1 MPLTVDG
8 AVGPKLLLQRA
19 IRPLWP
25 GGQQVCHGCG
35 RPSRPWREV
44 IAVTGTGEQK
54 EMPPVPP
61 ARRPHLIDNGLAV
74 YRIGGGNPV
83 LLMPAPHRFERV
95 GLAEFDLLVDGL
107 TGLGGQVVTYD
118 PPGSGE
124 STGPARVTLD
134 EVLECTDRALDA
146 CDVDEPVD
154 AAGHSMGGL
163 ALLAY
168 ALERPRRIRRLV
180 LIGTGSGGPAYMG
193 APGALWNRTHRG
205 FPGLAAL
212 GLLFNAWPRRA
223 TETLLNNY
231 ITQRSYVDRRFVTTE
246 RMQWHDWARPATG
259 HPEWHRVAR
268 RLDYRS
274 RLGEIAAPTLV
285 LCGRF
290 DVQFPPACSE
300 ELAAGIPHA
309 RLVLFE
315 ASNHF
320 PFVEEPEAFWC
331 AVRGFFGPTAAT

>member
-1 MPLTVDG
+1 M
-8 AVGPKLLLQRA
+8 A
-19 IRPLWP
+19 
-25 GGQQVCHGCG
+25 
-35 RPSRPWREV
+35 
-44 IAVTGTGEQK
+44 GTS
-54 EMPPVPP
+54 PVSP
-61 ARRPHLIDNGLAV
+61 ARRPHRIVDGLAV
-74 YRIGGGNPV
+74 HRIGGGDPV

-107 TGLGGQVVTYD
+107 TGLGRQVVTYD
-118 PPGSGE
+118 PPGSGR
-124 STGPARVTLD
+124 STQPARVTLD

-146 CDVDEPVD
+146 CGIGRPVD
-154 AAGHSMGGL
+154 AVGHSMAGL

-180 LIGTGSGGPAYMG
+180 LVGTGSGGPAYMG

-212 GLLFNAWPRRA
+212 GLLFYAWPRRA
-223 TETLLNNY
+223 PETLLNNY
-231 ITQRSYVDRRFVTTE
+231 ISRRSYVDPRFVTAE
-246 RMQWHDWARPATG
+246 RVHRQDWARPATG

-274 RLGEIAAPTLV
+274 RLGEIAVPTLV

-290 DVQFPPACSE
+290 DVQFAPACSE

-320 PFVEEPEAFWC
+320 PFVEEPEAFWRV
-331 AVRGFFGPTAAT
+331 VRDFLGPATPTSRAPTR